1 MKKHTKVSFKNQ
13 HIYVGLDSHNKNWR
27 VSIRYENIEHKTF
40 TQNPEPKILVD
51 YLHRNFPGAIYH
63 CVYEAGYNGFWI
75 CDELNELGVD
85 CIVVNPAD
93 IPTKDKDKRVKTDT
107 RNARNLAIE
116 FQAGHLTP
124 IYIPS
129 PSALA
134 DRQLVRTRKQVVKDR
149 SRIKNQIKAL
159 LSFHN
164 IKIPVEYQD
173 RKWHSSF
180 IAWLETIE
188 IPFQQLRTSLDFH
201 IKRLKFSHQTIL
213 ELNREL
219 YKLAKS
225 DRYKE
230 NFLILKTIPG
240 IGDLSAIIWLVEIV
254 DINRFSSTDD
264 FASMVRI
271 TPTEHTSDS
280 KKYIGPI
287 TKRANTFLKSIL
299 VENAWVAIEKD
310 PALMKYYKKLT
321 KRMKASKAIIRVAR
335 KLLNRISH
343 VLKTKEHYKLGIAR

>member
-27 VSIRYENIEHKTF
+27 VSIKYENIEHKTF
-40 TQNPEPKILVD
+40 TQNPEPKLLVD
-51 YLHRNFPGAIYH
+51 YLHRNFPGATYH

-75 CDELNELGVD
+75 CDELNKLGVN

-93 IPTKDKDKRVKTDT
+93 VPTKDKDRQVKTDK
-107 RNARNLAIE
+107 RDARKLATELQSGNLE
-116 FQAGHLTP
+116 P
-124 IYIPS
+124 IYIPNPQS
-129 PSALA
+129 LA
-134 DRQLVRTRKQVVKDR
+134 DRQLVRTRRQIVKEH

-164 IKIPVEYQD
+164 IKIPKEYQG
-173 RKWHSSF
+173 RKWNSSF
-180 IAWLETIE
+180 IEWLETIE
-188 IPFQQLRTSLDFH
+188 IPLPQLRTSLDFH
-201 IKRLKFSHQTIL
+201 IKRLKFSNQTIL
-213 ELNREL
+213 EIDREL

-230 NFLILKTIPG
+230 NFILLKYIPG
-240 IGDLSAIIWLVEIV
+240 IGDLSAIIWLVEII
-254 DINRFSSTDD
+254 DINRFSSTDN
-264 FASMVRI
+264 FASMVGI
-271 TPTEHTSDS
+271 TPGEHSSDS
-280 KKYIGPI
+280 KKYVGPI

-299 VENAWVAIEKD
+299 IENAWVAIEKD

-335 KLLNRISH
+335 KLLNRIYH
-343 VLKTKEHYKLGIAR
+343 ILKTKEHYKLGVAR